1 MLKPN
6 RKLEIYIDGAS
17 FGNPG
22 PAGIGII
29 IYRDGKVFKNFS
41 KYIGEASNN
50 VAEYMALIY
59 GLQEALIIRANSI
72 VINTDSELLAKQING
87 QYKVRDAQL
96 KLLYT
101 LANHII
107 SGFKDIA
114 IKHIARTQNR
124 DADKLA
130 NKAVKSRLDDRLSLK
145 WGGKSEL
152 RRAA

>member
-1 MLKPN
+1 MIPN

-29 IYRDGKVFKNFS
+29 ICWDGKVFKNFS
-41 KYIGEASNN
+41 KYIGETSNN

-101 LANHII
+101 LANHLI
-107 SGFKDIA
+107 SSFKDIV

-124 DADKLA
+124 GADKLA
-130 NKAVKSRLDDRLSLK
+130 NKAIKSRLDDRLSLK